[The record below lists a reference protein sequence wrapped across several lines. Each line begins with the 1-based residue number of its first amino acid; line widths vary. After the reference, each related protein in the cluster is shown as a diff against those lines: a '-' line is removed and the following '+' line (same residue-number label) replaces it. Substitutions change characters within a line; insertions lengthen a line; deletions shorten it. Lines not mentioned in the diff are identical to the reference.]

1 MLWLH
6 QRPSN
11 KSEGDSILLSREMH
25 YWLLSVQPCP
35 GQLVDY
41 PSSTACRIAVLGDNS
56 IVEQTV
62 TPSNLCAAKNIHRLD
77 SGLVTCSLLF
87 PYPFISYMYYRFQL
101 GIARKYRVA
110 GRVSCCYTSGCN
122 KDIFSAMGS
131 VETQA
136 VPSPSEAFQTRPLLQ
151 VRDFKN
157 MEINLCILFISGSK
171 YWKHKKWVNITQVFL
186 DSMVFKLIQ
195 YFHFFI
201 FLLALMNK
209 DYIIIHLSFF
219 WVIQLYLSIISCW

>member
-1 MLWLH
+1 M
-6 QRPSN
+6 
-11 KSEGDSILLSREMH
+11 
-25 YWLLSVQPCP
+25 QPCP

-62 TPSNLCAAKNIHRLD
+62 TPSNLCAAKNIHR
-77 SGLVTCSLLF
+77 SGLITLHYYSH
-87 PYPFISYMYYRFQL
+87 IYYRFQL

-122 KDIFSAMGS
+122 KDIFSAIGS

-151 VRDFKN
+151 VRDFK
-157 MEINLCILFISGSK
+157 
-171 YWKHKKWVNITQVFL
+171 
-186 DSMVFKLIQ
+186 
-195 YFHFFI
+195 
-201 FLLALMNK
+201 
-209 DYIIIHLSFF
+209 
-219 WVIQLYLSIISCW
+219 SIEMK

>member
-1 MLWLH
+1 MPRPAGGLPLLHGVQDCGAGRQLHRGADCYPLQPLCCKEHPQVRLWAGH
-6 QRPSN
+6 MFIII
-11 KSEGDSILLSREMH
+11 SI
-25 YWLLSVQPCP
+25 
-35 GQLVDY
+35 
-41 PSSTACRIAVLGDNS
+41 
-56 IVEQTV
+56 
-62 TPSNLCAAKNIHRLD
+62 
-77 SGLVTCSLLF
+77 SL
-87 PYPFISYMYYRFQL
+87 ISYMYYRFQL

-219 WVIQLYLSIISCW
+219 WVIQLYLSIISWW

>member
-77 SGLVTCSLLF
+77 SGLVTCSLSF
-87 PYPFISYMYYRFQL
+87 PYPLSH
-101 GIARKYRVA
+101 
-110 GRVSCCYTSGCN
+110 T
-122 KDIFSAMGS
+122 
-131 VETQA
+131 
-136 VPSPSEAFQTRPLLQ
+136 
-151 VRDFKN
+151 
-157 MEINLCILFISGSK
+157 CI
-171 YWKHKKWVNITQVFL
+171 T
-186 DSMVFKLIQ
+186 DSS
-195 YFHFFI
+195 
-201 FLLALMNK
+201 LALLGNTGWRAACPAATLVAVTRTSSPPWAAWRPRPCPRPQRRSRPDHCCRCGFQITWK
-209 DYIIIHLSFF
+209 
-219 WVIQLYLSIISCW
+219 